1 MIISDILGRMQINA
15 VRPGTEL
22 NQSMDLSSVTYT
34 DSIGGIVTPVV
45 SLDRRPL
52 ASVISQEDMECY
64 EQVFRAISEARKKFD
79 EVCREHEKM
88 LAVRFTLDGD
98 KFPIVRA
105 KDLVKDY
112 VRVMEN
118 VGIMDYDTLKEAIR
132 LREQLDHERVLG
144 LLNHRSAAVSDTFS
158 NVGG

>member
-1 MIISDILGRMQINA
+1 MLVND
-15 VRPGTEL
+15 EL
-22 NQSMDLSSVTYT
+22 SQMEFSSVKSAV
-34 DSIGGIVTPVV
+34 SIASSSTPAV

-52 ASVISQEDMECY
+52 TSVISQEDMECY

-79 EVCREHEKM
+79 AVCRECEKM

-112 VRVMEN
+112 VRTMEN

-132 LREQLDHERVLG
+132 LREQLDHEMALDLFR
-144 LLNHRSAAVSDTFS
+144 R
-158 NVGG
+158 